1 MNVLLC
7 KSQLGAK
14 KWSLKTWFSQKIRV
28 TKSVPHSRSAVH
40 FVIWSWS
47 SRVWVGLCPLDTTKV
62 SFSRKTRFW
71 GCFLVLKA
79 PTNLKLWVF
88 DTVQTKPRMNIRYTD
103 SHRFANIPMWLTES
117 FSRVTKCNQTGKA
130 SFSLKKKQRFW
141 GRFLVLKP
149 TKTVSTPHH
158 TDWN

>member
-1 MNVLLC
+1 MVEEPKVECFHIWPL
-7 KSQLGAK
+7 
-14 KWSLKTWFSQKIRV
+14 
-28 TKSVPHSRSAVH
+28 
-40 FVIWSWS
+40 WSWS
-47 SRVWVGLCPLDTTKV
+47 SRVWVGLCPLDTTKA

-130 SFSLKKKQRFW
+130 SFSLKNVSEAFFSFETNQNCQY
-141 GRFLVLKP
+141 
-149 TKTVSTPHH
+149 STPYRLKLGWTPKVKQYTSVWWVNTGTRFSCRHPS
-158 TDWN
+158 